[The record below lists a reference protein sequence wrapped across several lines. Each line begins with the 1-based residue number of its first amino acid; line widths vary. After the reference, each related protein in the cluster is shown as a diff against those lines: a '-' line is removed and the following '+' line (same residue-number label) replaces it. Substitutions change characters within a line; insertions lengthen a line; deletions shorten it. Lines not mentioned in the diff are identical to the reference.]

1 MQSAGTLSSRR
12 KSPSLLQESFFYST
26 VPSLFPSRWLSLN
39 SQIADT
45 KPSNSSTIID
55 LLVFSITIIFE
66 STKGLNNRSAQ
77 RLPFRF
83 LSLPWC
89 SMLLCAVLYHIAQPP
104 IGRHAQSLSP
114 VLRNVFTQEL
124 LLFHLAGYG
133 RSAERG
139 GQVRIMIPDLHGK
152 ANKFRL
158 TAKGRFSPRGGRA
171 GPFRWRSGRRPPGG
185 RRQLSSTA
193 CR

>member
-1 MQSAGTLSSRR
+1 MGVNLQFFGSCTEFGAFKAFVCLPAECRNIFERFESSPAECRSIFGLSKIVLQSAGTLSSRR

-89 SMLLCAVLYHIAQPP
+89 SMLLCAVLYHIATTLTDSC
-104 IGRHAQSLSP
+104 AQLLSP
-114 VLRNVFTQEL
+114 VLRNGF
-124 LLFHLAGYG
+124 
-133 RSAERG
+133 
-139 GQVRIMIPDLHGK
+139 P
-152 ANKFRL
+152 
-158 TAKGRFSPRGGRA
+158 
-171 GPFRWRSGRRPPGG
+171 
-185 RRQLSSTA
+185 
-193 CR
+193 